1 MKKVM
6 ILLLLVLGG
15 CSSHVQKPEACPDE
29 INEWADLLMYHDIEY
44 IGLGKGGGKRQKGE
58 KLGEVTFQLADQACA
73 NHQIKNGDAAFLPEG
88 TEIFESVDYRPD
100 FRLIAG
106 GRLFQ
111 VHRNEAAE
119 TIKELY
125 DIEGKVTKLSRES
138 GNDGSHMYDYSDED
152 TKAFIEDF
160 LSLAYVGF
168 DGIYADI
175 KFRNPVFLRIH
186 LEDGSSFRLSYW
198 LDANAINPGA
208 YATDRMKSI
217 IAEGGR
223 G

>member
-1 MKKVM
+1 MKKGM
-6 ILLLLVLGG
+6 ILLLLVVGG
-15 CSSHVQKPEACPDE
+15 CSSQVQKLETCPNE
-29 INEWADLLMYHDIEY
+29 INEWADVLMYNDIEY
-44 IGLGKGGGKRQKGE
+44 IGLGKEGGQRQKGE
-58 KLGEVTFQLADQACA
+58 KLGEVSFQLADQACA
-73 NHQIKNGDAAFLPEG
+73 DHQIENGDAAFLPEG
-88 TEIFESVDYRPD
+88 TEIFESVGYRPD

-138 GNDGSHMYDYSDED
+138 GNDGSQMYDYSEEE
-152 TKAFIEDF
+152 TIAFIEDF

-168 DGIYADI
+168 DGIYSDI
-175 KFRNPVFLRIH
+175 AYSNPVFLRLH
-186 LEDGSSFRLSYW
+186 LEDGSSFRISYW
-198 LDANAINPGA
+198 LDANAVNPGA

-217 IAEGGR
+217 IIEGG
-223 G
+223 